1 MPTDPLTRAI
11 QQRMSSLDD
20 AALLRLWVEND
31 RGQYSDAAF
40 EAVRLILTG
49 REVELPPQNEPPPM
63 AARAPAGLVAAQ
75 ARATAPEGDPSHAAF
90 WAALLRPLL
99 WVGVLLGASRI
110 LGTLVSL
117 WTMADQVF
125 VGTGLLD
132 TGRQMLLDAGVYGTV
147 LNLLVAGVLLLGTL
161 LALRHRPLGYRM
173 LVVYAW
179 IVIALAAVQ
188 MLGAVWMALTSESLL
203 RLWNLSHISEIVQ
216 AASYPMILLVFLRRH
231 EIRALFEP
239 AAGFEVHPPLSPQP
253 APEPSAPA

>member
-11 QQRMSSLDD
+11 KQRMSSLDD
-20 AALLRLWVEND
+20 GELLHLWVEND

-40 EAVRLILTG
+40 EAVRLILAERG
-49 REVELPPQNEPPPM
+49 VELPTQNEPPPM
-63 AARAPAGLVAAQ
+63 AARAPAGLLAARQ
-75 ARATAPEGDPSHAAF
+75 RGDPGDAAF
-90 WAALLRPLL
+90 WVALLRPLL

-132 TGRQMLLDAGVYGTV
+132 TGRQMMLDAGVYGTV
-147 LNLLVAGVLLLGTL
+147 LNLLVAGVLLLGSL

-179 IVIALAAVQ
+179 IVIVLAAVQ

-239 AAGFEVHPPLSPQP
+239 AAGFEVQRPLPPQP
-253 APEPSAPA
+253 AAEPSAPA